1 MGSKVN
7 WGGYVAVSN
16 DDTSRCLGRRDIVI
30 AWRGTTTHLEGEKDL
45 RSSLTPVSSKGIP
58 CHDDGV
64 KVDNGFLDM
73 YTGKDETSEYCQHSA
88 RDHVLREVKRLM
100 DMYSEEEVS
109 ITVTG
114 HSLGSAL
121 AILSA
126 YDIVEKGLDRGVPVS
141 VMSFSGPAVGNKSF
155 HKRLKKL
162 GIKVLRVINAND
174 WVPWFSLWL
183 PPFQYYH
190 VGVELKLD
198 NNKSPFLKHDVD
210 CAHNLEVLLHLLDG
224 YHGERG
230 EFMLASDRDHA
241 LVNKGG
247 DFLKESYLVPPN
259 WWQDENKG
267 LKRSSDGRWVQ
278 PERTIEVDGYP

>member
-1 MGSKVN
+1 
-7 WGGYVAVSN
+7 VAVSN

-64 KVDNGFLDM
+64 KVDNRFLDM

-109 ITVTG
+109 ITMTG

-141 VMSFSGPAVGNKSF
+141 VLSFSGPAVGNKSF
-155 HKRLKKL
+155 QKRLKKL

-198 NNKSPFLKHDVD
+198 NNKSPFLKPDNN

-224 YHGERG
+224 
-230 EFMLASDRDHA
+230 
-241 LVNKGG
+241 LVS
-247 DFLKESYLVPPN
+247 FVSWLLYS
-259 WWQDENKG
+259 
-267 LKRSSDGRWVQ
+267 Q
-278 PERTIEVDGYP
+278 PMYN